1 MHDVSIKVKENVID
15 KMAVYTDLPL
25 YEECYQLFLQF
36 TQLSQKMQRDFRYSI
51 GEDVKRAIMTMIVDV
66 YKANY
71 KKNNNAL
78 MWVEDAQI
86 RLVEIKVML
95 RMLNELRQLP
105 DRHFALLLEREV
117 VIGGQL
123 DKWEISLMK
132 NNIQQRN

>member
-1 MHDVSIKVKENVID
+1 
-15 KMAVYTDLPL
+15 MAVYTDLPL

-78 MWVEDAQI
+78 MWVEDAQM

-105 DRHFALLLEREV
+105 DRHFALLVEREV

-123 DKWEISLMK
+123 DKWEISLKK